1 MSDMTA
7 PHAVRAQPGPGQTP
21 RGPSGPT
28 APPGPIAWLALRAL
42 RGYKLLL
49 SPLFTG
55 SCRYLP
61 SCSDYAAE
69 AIERHGVAAGLG
81 LGAHRLCRCHPLGGS
96 GYDPV
101 PGSNPWRALF
111 VSRKRVGV
119 APPRPTRAD
128 PRT

>member
-1 MSDMTA
+1 MSEVTA
-7 PHAVRAQPGPGQTP
+7 PRANRAQTGPEQAQPGP
-21 RGPSGPT
+21 
-28 APPGPIAWLALRAL
+28 PGAIASLALGAL
-42 RGYKLLL
+42 RGYKLLI

-111 VSRKRVGV
+111 VSLKRVGV

>member
-1 MSDMTA
+1 MSEVTA
-7 PHAVRAQPGPGQTP
+7 PRANRAQSGPEQAQPG
-21 RGPSGPT
+21 
-28 APPGPIAWLALRAL
+28 PPGPIASLALGAL
-42 RGYKLLL
+42 RGYKLLI

-81 LGAHRLCRCHPLGGS
+81 LGAHRLCRCHPFGGS
-96 GYDPV
+96 GHDPV

-111 VSRKRVGV
+111 VRRKGAGA
-119 APPRPTRAD
+119 APPRPARAGS
-128 PRT
+128 RT